1 MKAAVVYKKGEM
13 PKYADFAE
21 PIVQNEHQILLSV
34 KAVAITNLDKG
45 KASGQHYSSE
55 GENQNGFV
63 VGSDGVGLLED
74 GTRVY
79 ARGFSGT
86 IAEKAVI
93 DRNILV
99 PLPEGISNE
108 IAASLPNAVAGSAM
122 ALRFRAEIK
131 AGETV
136 LINGATG
143 FTGQMAIQ
151 IAKHYGAK
159 KIIVTGRNEKTLQSL
174 FELGADEIISLKQD
188 DETIMA
194 QIKEIHSK
202 TPIDV
207 ILDYLWGHPAELIL
221 TAIKGNGSFTNKVR
235 YVTIGGMAG
244 DTIQLSSGILRSVN
258 LQLSGSGLGSWT
270 KDEVKLLF
278 SEILPEM
285 FLLAAQNKL
294 KVNIE
299 TVNLADIEKAWSAEI
314 PDGKRFVV
322 KI

>member
-13 PKYADFAE
+13 PKYADFAD
-21 PIVQNEHQILLSV
+21 PIVQNENEILISV

-45 KASGQHYSSE
+45 KASGKHYSSE
-55 GENQNGFV
+55 NDTQNGFI
-63 VGSDGVGLLED
+63 VGSDGVGVLEN

-79 ARGFSGT
+79 ARGINGT
-86 IAEKAVI
+86 MSEKAII
-93 DRNILV
+93 DKNIFV
-99 PLPEGISNE
+99 PLPDGISDAV
-108 IAASLPNAVAGSAM
+108 AASLPNAVAGSAM
-122 ALRFRAEIK
+122 ALRFRANIQ

-151 IAKHYGAK
+151 IARHYGAK

-174 FELGADEIISLKQD
+174 LELGADEIISLKQD
-188 DETIMA
+188 DETIIA
-194 QIKEIHSK
+194 QLKEIHSK

-221 TAIKGNGSFTNKVR
+221 SAIKGNGSFTNKVR

-244 DTIQLSSGILRSVN
+244 DSIQLSSGILRSVD
-258 LQLSGSGLGSWT
+258 LQLSGSGLGSWS
-270 KDEVKLLF
+270 KAEVKLLF

-299 TVNLADIEKAWSAEI
+299 EVKLIDIEEMWSKEAL
-314 PDGKRFVV
+314 DGQRLVV
-322 KI
+322 II

>member
-1 MKAAVVYKKGEM
+1 MKAAVIYKKGEL
-13 PKYADFAE
+13 PKYAEFAD
-21 PIVQNEHQILLSV
+21 PIVQNENEVLISV

-45 KASGQHYSSE
+45 KSSGKHYSSE
-55 GENQNGFV
+55 ENNQNGFV
-63 VGSDGVGLLED
+63 IGSDGVGLLQD

-79 ARGFSGT
+79 ARGINGT
-86 IAEKAVI
+86 IAEKAII
-93 DRNILV
+93 DKNIAV
-99 PLPEGISNE
+99 PLPDGISDAV
-108 IAASLPNAVAGSAM
+108 AASLPNAVAGSAM
-122 ALRFRAEIK
+122 ALKFRAGIQ

-174 FELGADEIISLKQD
+174 LLLGADEIISLKQD
-188 DETIMA
+188 DEAIITQLKA
-194 QIKEIHSK
+194 IHNN
-202 TPIDV
+202 TPIDIV
-207 ILDYLWGHPAELIL
+207 LDYLWGHPAELIL
-221 TAIKGNGSFTNKVR
+221 TALKGNGSFTNKIR

-244 DTIQLSSGILRSVN
+244 DNIQLSSGILRSVN

-270 KDEVKLLF
+270 KNEVKLLF

-285 FLLAAQNKL
+285 FLLAAQNQL

-299 TVNLADIEKAWSAEI
+299 TVSLADIEEAWAREVS
-314 PDGKRFVV
+314 DGKRLVV
-322 KI
+322 IV

>member
-1 MKAAVVYKKGEM
+1 MKAAVIYKKGEM
-13 PKYADFAE
+13 PKYAEFAD
-21 PIVQNEHQILLSV
+21 PIVQNENEVLISV

-45 KASGQHYSSE
+45 IVSGEHYSSE
-55 GENQNGFV
+55 KENQNGTV
-63 VGSDGVGLLED
+63 IGSDGVGLLEN

-79 ARGFSGT
+79 ARGISGT
-86 IAEKAVI
+86 MAEKAVVEKQ
-93 DRNILV
+93 RMVL
-99 PLPEGISNE
+99 LPDGISDAT
-108 IAASLPNAVAGSAM
+108 AAAMPNAVAGSTM
-122 ALRFRAEIK
+122 ALRFRAKIQ

-159 KIIVTGRNEKTLQSL
+159 RIIATGRNEKTLQCL
-174 FELGADEIISLKQD
+174 LELGADEIISLKQD
-188 DETIMA
+188 DDTFIS
-194 QIKEIHSK
+194 QLKEIHQN

-207 ILDYLWGHPAELIL
+207 ILDYLWGHSAELIFSVL
-221 TAIKGNGSFTNKVR
+221 KGKGNFTNKTR
-235 YVTIGGMAG
+235 YVSIGSMSG
-244 DTIQLSSGILRSVN
+244 DTIQLSAQILRSVD

-270 KDEVKLLF
+270 KEEVMLLF

-299 TVNLADIEKAWSAEI
+299 IVNLPDIEEMWDKEV
-314 PDGKRFVV
+314 PDGKRLVV
-322 KI
+322 II

>member
-13 PKYADFAE
+13 PKYADFAD
-21 PIVQNEHQILLSV
+21 PIVQNENEILISV

-45 KASGQHYSSE
+45 KASGKHYSPE
-55 GENQNGFV
+55 KDTQNGFI
-63 VGSDGVGLLED
+63 VGSDGVGLLEN

-79 ARGFSGT
+79 ARGINGT
-86 IAEKAVI
+86 MAEKAII
-93 DRNILV
+93 DKNILV
-99 PLPEGISNE
+99 PLPDGISDAV
-108 IAASLPNAVAGSAM
+108 AASLPNAVAGSAM
-122 ALRFRAEIK
+122 ALRFRANIQ

-174 FELGADEIISLKQD
+174 LELGADEIISLKQD
-188 DETIMA
+188 DEAIIA
-194 QIKEIHSK
+194 QLKEIHSK
-202 TPIDV
+202 TPIDI

-221 TAIKGNGSFTNKVR
+221 AAIKGNGSFTNKVR

-244 DTIQLSSGILRSVN
+244 DSIQLSSGILRSVD
-258 LQLSGSGLGSWT
+258 LQLSGSGLGSWS
-270 KDEVKLLF
+270 KAEVRLLF

-294 KVNIE
+294 KVNIQE
-299 TVNLADIEKAWSAEI
+299 VKLIDIEEMWSKEAL
-314 PDGKRFVV
+314 DGQRLVV
-322 KI
+322 II

>member
-13 PKYADFAE
+13 PKYAEFAD
-21 PIVQNEHQILLSV
+21 PIVRDENQVLISV

-45 KASGQHYSSE
+45 KASGKHYSSKE
-55 GENQNGFV
+55 DNQNGFV
-63 VGSDGVGLLED
+63 IGSDAVGLLEN

-79 ARGFSGT
+79 ARGINGT
-86 IAEKAVI
+86 IAEKAII
-93 DRNILV
+93 DKNIV
-99 PLPEGISNE
+99 VALPDGISDAV
-108 IAASLPNAVAGSAM
+108 AASLPNAVAGSAM
-122 ALRFRAEIK
+122 ALKFRAGVK

-174 FELGADEIISLKQD
+174 LEIGADEIISLKQD
-188 DETIMA
+188 DEAIVAQLKTI
-194 QIKEIHSK
+194 HLNS
-202 TPIDV
+202 PIDIV
-207 ILDYLWGHPAELIL
+207 LDYLWGHPAELIL
-221 TAIKGNGSFTNKVR
+221 TALKGNGSFTNKVR

-244 DTIQLSSGILRSVN
+244 DTIQLSSGILRSVD

-270 KDEVKLLF
+270 KEEVKLLF

-299 TVNLADIEKAWSAEI
+299 TVSLVDIEEAWAREVA
-314 PDGKRFVV
+314 DGKRLVV
-322 KI
+322 IV

>member
-13 PKYADFAE
+13 PKYADFAD
-21 PIVQNEHQILLSV
+21 PIVQNENEILVSV

-45 KASGQHYSSE
+45 KASGKHYSSE
-55 GENQNGFV
+55 KDTQNGFV
-63 VGSDGVGLLED
+63 VGSDGVGLLEN

-79 ARGFSGT
+79 ARGINGT
-86 IAEKAVI
+86 MAEKAII
-93 DRNILV
+93 DKNILV
-99 PLPEGISNE
+99 PLPDRISDAV
-108 IAASLPNAVAGSAM
+108 AASLPNAVAGSAM
-122 ALRFRAEIK
+122 ALRFRANIQK
-131 AGETV
+131 GETV

-174 FELGADEIISLKQD
+174 LELGADEIISLKQD
-188 DETIMA
+188 DETFIA
-194 QIKEIHSK
+194 QLKEINSK
-202 TPIDV
+202 TPIDI

-221 TAIKGNGSFTNKVR
+221 AAIKGNGSFTNKVR

-244 DTIQLSSGILRSVN
+244 DSIQLSSGILRSVD
-258 LQLSGSGLGSWT
+258 LQLSGSGLGSWS
-270 KDEVKLLF
+270 KAEVRLLF

-294 KVNIE
+294 KVNIQE
-299 TVNLADIEKAWSAEI
+299 VKLIDIEEIWSKEAL
-314 PDGKRFVV
+314 DGQRLVV
-322 KI
+322 II

>member
-1 MKAAVVYKKGEM
+1 MKAAVIYKKGEL
-13 PKYADFAE
+13 PKYAEFAD
-21 PIVQNEHQILLSV
+21 PIVQNENQVLIAV

-45 KASGQHYSSE
+45 KASGKHYSSE
-55 GENQNGFV
+55 ENNQNGFV
-63 VGSDGVGLLED
+63 IGSDGVGLLQD

-79 ARGFSGT
+79 ARGINGT
-86 IAEKAVI
+86 IAEKAII
-93 DRNILV
+93 DKNIAV
-99 PLPEGISNE
+99 PLPDGISDAV
-108 IAASLPNAVAGSAM
+108 AASLPNAVAGSAM
-122 ALRFRAEIK
+122 ALKFRAGIQ

-174 FELGADEIISLKQD
+174 LLLGADEIISLKQD
-188 DETIMA
+188 DEAIITQLKA
-194 QIKEIHSK
+194 IHNN
-202 TPIDV
+202 TPIDIV
-207 ILDYLWGHPAELIL
+207 LDYLWGHPAELIL
-221 TAIKGNGSFTNKVR
+221 TALKGNGSFTNKIR

-244 DTIQLSSGILRSVN
+244 DNIQLSSGILRSVN
-258 LQLSGSGLGSWT
+258 LQLSGSGLGSWG

-285 FLLAAQNKL
+285 FLLAAQNQL

-299 TVNLADIEKAWSAEI
+299 TVSLFDIEKAWNIEVT
-314 PDGKRFVV
+314 DGKRLVV
-322 KI
+322 IV

>member
-1 MKAAVVYKKGEM
+1 MKAAVVYKKAEM
-13 PKYADFAE
+13 PKYAQFAD
-21 PIVQNEHQILLSV
+21 PISNSENEVLVYV

-45 KASGQHYSSE
+45 IVNGNHYSSE
-55 GENQNGFV
+55 KENQNGFV
-63 VGSDGVGLLED
+63 VSSDAIGLLDD

-79 ARGFSGT
+79 ARGISGT
-86 IAEKAVI
+86 MAEKAII
-93 DRNILV
+93 DKNLSV
-99 PLPEGISNE
+99 PLPDGISNA
-108 IAASLPNAVAGSAM
+108 IAASMPNAVAGSAM
-122 ALRFRAEIK
+122 ALKFRAQIK
-131 AGETV
+131 TGETV

-174 FELGADEIISLKQD
+174 LELGADEVISIKQNDEDFIAQLK
-188 DETIMA
+188 A
-194 QIKEIHSK
+194 IHLN
-202 TPIDV
+202 TPIDI

-221 TAIKGNGSFTNKVR
+221 SILKGNGAFTNKVR

-244 DTIQLSSGILRSVN
+244 DTIQLSSGILRSVD
-258 LQLSGSGLGSWT
+258 LQLSGSGLGSWA
-270 KDEVKLLF
+270 KEEIKLLF

-299 TVNLADIEKAWSAEI
+299 EVSLVDIEKIWNAENI
-314 PDGKRFVV
+314 DGQRFVV
-322 KI
+322 IV

>member
-1 MKAAVVYKKGEM
+1 L
-13 PKYADFAE
+13 PKYAEFAD
-21 PIVQNEHQILLSV
+21 PIVQNENEVLISV

-45 KASGQHYSSE
+45 KASGKHYSSE
-55 GENQNGFV
+55 ENNQNGFV
-63 VGSDGVGLLED
+63 IGSDGVGLLQD

-79 ARGFSGT
+79 ARGINGT
-86 IAEKAVI
+86 IAEKAII
-93 DRNILV
+93 DKNIAV
-99 PLPEGISNE
+99 PLPDGISDAV
-108 IAASLPNAVAGSAM
+108 AASLPNAVAGSAM
-122 ALRFRAEIK
+122 ALKFRAGIQ

-174 FELGADEIISLKQD
+174 LLLGADEIISLKQD
-188 DETIMA
+188 DEAIITQLKA
-194 QIKEIHSK
+194 IHNN
-202 TPIDV
+202 TPIDIV
-207 ILDYLWGHPAELIL
+207 LDYLWGHPAELIL
-221 TAIKGNGSFTNKVR
+221 TALKGNGSFTNKIR

-244 DTIQLSSGILRSVN
+244 DNIQLSSGILRSVN
-258 LQLSGSGLGSWT
+258 LQLSGSGLGSWG

-285 FLLAAQNKL
+285 FLLAAQNQL

-299 TVNLADIEKAWSAEI
+299 TVSLFDIEKAWNIEVT
-314 PDGKRFVV
+314 DGKRLVV
-322 KI
+322 IV